1 MNKTRVVPLACTFLL
16 ALALGAT
23 AVSAQ
28 SPTPPAASVAP
39 WAPAAA
45 TAEPPALCASP
56 APEAGVE
63 PALFEGLGTPE
74 PTWKVICRFRCG
86 TTRCSSDNQCTDA
99 PGGVC
104 VPVCSSGCC
113 SYP

>member
-1 MNKTRVVPLACTFLL
+1 MNKTRAVPLACTLLL

-23 AVSAQ
+23 TAVAQ
-28 SPTPPAASVAP
+28 SQTPPTDSVKPPAPAVPAAEPALCLLP
-39 WAPAAA
+39 APAAD
-45 TAEPPALCASP
+45 
-56 APEAGVE
+56 VE
-63 PALFEGLGTPE
+63 PAPFLSLDVPE
-74 PTWKVICRFRCG
+74 PTERVICRFRCS
-86 TTRCSSDNQCTDA
+86 TTRCSSDNQCTAA

>member
-1 MNKTRVVPLACTFLL
+1 MIKTRSVSLACILLL

-23 AVSAQ
+23 GALAQ
-28 SPTPPAASVAP
+28 SQTQPADSAAP
-39 WAPAAA
+39 WAPAAPA
-45 TAEPPALCASP
+45 TEPALCAPP
-56 APEAGVE
+56 APAAGVE
-63 PALFEGLGTPE
+63 PAPFEGLGTPE
-74 PTWKVICRFRCG
+74 PTWKAICRFRCS
-86 TTRCSSDNQCTDA
+86 TTRCSSDNQCTAA